1 MGTLSISMSSGPR
14 LFLEA
19 AQLTE
24 GAQLPLDISLTRE
37 ESHYLRD
44 VLRLEL
50 GDPLEVGDRLTGIV
64 CKARVTTLNR
74 DNVTVTVSELLAQGE
89 LEQDQR
95 QVIVLCALLKGD
107 KSELVCDWSTEL
119 GCSQIHLWQS
129 PRSVVRLKGE
139 ADCSARAARLSKIVT
154 AAAQQS
160 RRTKPPLVA
169 VHLKLEAALKELAH
183 LKDSHKFLCSLDDGV
198 PLLSEKIRGVG
209 IRDNVVLAV
218 GPEGDIAPEEAR
230 LLVEQYGFT
239 KVGLGRG
246 VLRSE
251 LAVVTGVVMV
261 R

>member
-1 MGTLSISMSSGPR
+1 MAPGPR
-14 LFLEA
+14 LFLDA

-24 GAQLPLDISLTRE
+24 TTPLPLEIALTRE

-50 GDPLEVGDRLTGIV
+50 GDPLEVGDRLSGIV
-64 CKARVTTLNR
+64 CKARVTTLSR
-74 DNVTVTVSELLAQGE
+74 DNVAVNLIERLTQPFEHE
-89 LEQDQR
+89 QR
-95 QVIVLCALLKGD
+95 QVVVLCALLKGD

-119 GCSQIHLWQS
+119 GCAQIHLWQS

-139 ADCSARAARLSKIVT
+139 AECAARAVRLSKIVT

-160 RRTKPPLVA
+160 RRSKPPLVA
-169 VHLKLEAALKELAH
+169 VHLKLEAALKELEQV
-183 LKDSHKFLCSLDDGV
+183 KDSHRFLCSLDDGV
-198 PLLSEKIRGVG
+198 PPLSEKIMGLG
-209 IRDNVVLAV
+209 LKDSVVLAV
-218 GPEGDIAPEEAR
+218 GPEGDIAPEEVR
-230 LLVEQYGFT
+230 LLVERYGFT
-239 KVGLGRG
+239 KVSLGRG